1 MIRIS
6 KILGYTLSAGLL
18 ILAVGCRKDIAEQP
32 IPTPEPERLPA
43 SLTLTLNASDIYRAT
58 IDPET
63 RNLTAPDDDT
73 SKWTEEEL
81 LADGRTIRRL
91 TVMLVDS
98 ISQEMVAYRH
108 IIYNGDDAD
117 PKPIHKPLLSS
128 DDSSEG
134 GNGFVGAD
142 GAVDVSLKHS
152 DRVRLTFN
160 YDAPLHGNVERLKH
174 GKYALI
180 AVANYASLPKKDGE
194 DAPLLNHDAV
204 KNENGFVKQ
213 IHKIIHK
220 FYGDDSLK
228 MDANLWNEKFL
239 RTEGKGIAKFGASMS
254 GFYNYVLEV
263 ALDENKKQPY
273 IRKKLDEL
281 PLFTVGYID
290 LQPGSNVLTDPIWL
304 YRTYSRVRVEVK
316 NYSTEPLSVN
326 HLEFSNNFSKDRT
339 YFCRMPGASNI
350 FEGLNYTAGA
360 PDVSYGESI
369 IAFPYYNTHVEDKTF
384 TEEEKEIY
392 KYYIVADTDS
402 SRNEVGTAQQTIETG
417 QTAAVFDAYISPSRD
432 DKGEKYK
439 YTIEVEYKGASGY
452 NSCHIDEKAS
462 AISAGDSF
470 AGRYFLMKVYGTNSN
485 NNNFWVYEAQNAHV
499 RTESMSF
506 DALRQQIIDDKDY
519 RFIWQIV
526 RNGDKYYLRNPING
540 DYICKFEDTKSV
552 LVYVN
557 NGYSYI
563 NILTASNDISSAEPF
578 TVTTDKNNNTFLF
591 LGSSNSQYMNHY
603 GGSSTYMSY
612 WTGTDGN
619 SQFELYPVEFQ
630 NGTPCLRKEVVL
642 QTIDNETSAVSDV
655 TEIRRNDFVRILVEV
670 SYNPDKGNFEF
681 EVQPW
686 EREKGGDITFN

>member
-18 ILAVGCRKDIAEQP
+18 ILAVGCRKDIVGQP

-63 RNLTAPDDDT
+63 RNLTAPDGDT
-73 SKWTEEEL
+73 SKWTDEEL

-108 IIYNGDDAD
+108 IIYNGNGIDD
-117 PKPIHKPLLSS
+117 PKPIHKPLLCS
-128 DDSSEG
+128 DDAPEG

-142 GAVDVSLKHS
+142 GAVDVNLKHS

-160 YDAPLHGNVERLKH
+160 YDAPLHGNIERLKH

-180 AVANYASLPKKDGE
+180 AVANYASLPKKEGE
-194 DAPLLNHDAV
+194 DNQLPNHDAV

-213 IHKIIHK
+213 IHLLIHK
-220 FYGDDSLK
+220 FYGDDNLEL
-228 MDANLWNEKFL
+228 DANLWNEEFL
-239 RTEGKGIAKFGASMS
+239 RTKGKGIEKFGASMS
-254 GFYNYVLEV
+254 GFYNYVLGV
-263 ALDENKKQPY
+263 APDKNGKQPY

-290 LQPGSNVLTDPIWL
+290 LQPGSNVLTEPIWL

-326 HLEFSNNFSKDRT
+326 HLEFSDNFSKDST

-350 FEGLNYTAGA
+350 FEGLNYTTGA
-360 PDVSYGESI
+360 PDVSYSESI
-369 IAFPYYNTHVEDKTF
+369 IAFPYYNTHVEGKTF
-384 TEEEKEIY
+384 TEDD

-402 SRNEVGTAQQTIETG
+402 SRNEVGTAQQTIKTG
-417 QTAAVFDAYISPSRD
+417 QTAAIFDAYISASRD

-439 YTIEVEYKGASGY
+439 YTIEVEYKGVNGY
-452 NSCHIDEKAS
+452 TTCAIDENASPISAS
-462 AISAGDSF
+462 ASYSGK
-470 AGRYFLMKVYGTNSN
+470 YFLLKVYSTKNGNR
-485 NNNFWVYEAQNAHV
+485 WIYKAQNGLV
-499 RTESMSF
+499 MTQNMTF
-506 DALRQQIIDDKDY
+506 DALRKQIIDNKDY
-519 RFIWQIV
+519 RFVWQIV
-526 RNGDKYYLRNPING
+526 RSGETGNKTRYYLRNPVNG
-540 DYICKFEDTKSV
+540 DYICKLSNPSSVNVGNNTNISV
-552 LVYVN
+552 L
-557 NGYSYI
+557 
-563 NILTASNDISSAEPF
+563 
-578 TVTTDKNNNTFLF
+578 TTSNNTGLAETFQISTSGNTF
-591 LGSSNSQYMNHY
+591 IFCGDSNSQYMNNH
-603 GGSSTYMSY
+603 GGYPNYMSY
-612 WTGTDGN
+612 YSVGANDDN
-619 SQFELYPVEFQ
+619 SRFQLYPVDFKEGIQ
-630 NGTPCLRKEVVL
+630 TRLRKEVVL

-670 SYNPDKGNFEF
+670 SYNPDKGDFEF

-686 EREKGGDITFN
+686 ETGKGGDITFN

>member
-1 MIRIS
+1 MSNIF
-6 KILGYTLSAGLL
+6 KYTLAAGLL
-18 ILAVGCRKDIAEQP
+18 VLASGCRKDIAEQP
-32 IPTPEPERLPA
+32 IPTPEPARLPA
-43 SLTLTLNASDIYRAT
+43 SLTLTLNAADIYRAA
-58 IDPET
+58 IGAPET

-73 SKWTEEEL
+73 SEWTDEEL

-108 IIYNGDDAD
+108 IIYNGADAD
-117 PKPIHKPLLSS
+117 PKPIHMPLLCS
-128 DDSSEG
+128 DDAPEG

-142 GAVDVSLKHS
+142 GAVDVNLKHS

-160 YDAPLHGNVERLKH
+160 YDNPLHGDIERLRH
-174 GKYALI
+174 GTYVLI
-180 AVANYASLPKKDGE
+180 AVANYASLPKTEND
-194 DAPLLNHDAV
+194 DTLPQHPAV
-204 KNENGFVKQ
+204 ENENGFVQQ
-213 IHKIIHK
+213 IHMLIHK
-220 FYGDDSLK
+220 FYGDD
-228 MDANLWNEKFL
+228 DVTTDENLWNEEFIRKN
-239 RTEGKGIAKFGASMS
+239 GKGIARFRDWMS
-254 GFYNYVLEV
+254 GFYDYVLEV
-263 ALDENKKQPY
+263 ALDKNGNQPY
-273 IRKKLDEL
+273 VRKKLDEL
-281 PLFTVGYID
+281 PLFTAAYID
-290 LQPGSNVLTDPIWL
+290 LQPGGNVLTEPIWL

-326 HLEFSNNFSKDRT
+326 HLEFSDNFSKDRT

-350 FEGLNYTAGA
+350 FEGLDYKAGA
-360 PDVSYGESI
+360 PDVSYSESV
-369 IAFPYYNTHVEDKTF
+369 IAFPYYNTSVEGKTF
-384 TEEEKEIY
+384 TEEEKENY
-392 KYYIVADTDS
+392 KYYIIADTDT
-402 SRNEVGTAQQTIETG
+402 SRNEAGTAQPTIETG

-432 DKGEKYK
+432 DEEKKYK
-439 YTIEVEYKGASGY
+439 YTIEVEYKGVSGY
-452 NSCHIDEKAS
+452 TSCRIDDNAS

-470 AGRYFLMKVYGTNSN
+470 AGRYFMLKVYGTTSHDYWIYKAANGY
-485 NNNFWVYEAQNAHV
+485 VRTQNAEFS
-499 RTESMSF
+499 T
-506 DALRQQIIDDKDY
+506 LRQQIIDDKDY

-552 LVYVN
+552 GVYVN

-563 NILTASNDISSAEPF
+563 NILTASNDISLAESF

-619 SQFELYPVEFQ
+619 SQFQLYPVEFMS
-630 NGTPCLRKEVVL
+630 GTPCLRKEIVL

-670 SYNPDKGNFEF
+670 SYNPDNGNFEF

-686 EREKGGDITFN
+686 ETGKGGDITFN

>member
-18 ILAVGCRKDIAEQP
+18 ILAVGCRKDITGQP

-63 RNLTAPDDDT
+63 RNLTAPDGDT
-73 SKWTEEEL
+73 SKWTDEEL

-108 IIYNGDDAD
+108 IIYNGNGIDD
-117 PKPIHKPLLSS
+117 PKPIHKPLLCN
-128 DDSSEG
+128 DDAPEG

-142 GAVDVSLKHS
+142 GAVNVNLKHS

-180 AVANYASLPKKDGE
+180 AVANYASLPKKEGE
-194 DAPLLNHDAV
+194 DNQLPNHDAV

-213 IHKIIHK
+213 IHLLIHK
-220 FYGDDSLK
+220 FYGDDNLEL
-228 MDANLWNEKFL
+228 DANLWNEEFL
-239 RTEGKGIAKFGASMS
+239 RTKGKGIEKFGASMS
-254 GFYNYVLEV
+254 GFYNYVLGV
-263 ALDENKKQPY
+263 APDKNGKQPY

-290 LQPGSNVLTDPIWL
+290 LQPGSNVLTEPIWL

-326 HLEFSNNFSKDRT
+326 HLEFSDNFSKDST

-350 FEGLNYTAGA
+350 FEGLNYKTGA
-360 PDVSYGESI
+360 PDVSYSESI
-369 IAFPYYNTHVEDKTF
+369 IAFPYYNTNVDGKTF
-384 TEEEKEIY
+384 TEEEKENY
-392 KYYIVADTDS
+392 KYFIVADTDS
-402 SRNEVGTAQQTIETG
+402 SRDEVGKPQSTIKTG
-417 QTAAVFDAYISPSRD
+417 QTAAIFDAYISASRD

-439 YTIEVEYKGASGY
+439 YTIEVEYKGVSGY

-462 AISAGDSF
+462 AISSGDSF
-470 AGRYFLMKVYGTNSN
+470 AGKYFLMKVSSGNRWIYK
-485 NNNFWVYEAQNAHV
+485 AQNGLV
-499 RTESMSF
+499 RTDTKSF
-506 DALRQQIIDDKDY
+506 ETLRQQIIDDKDY
-519 RFIWQIV
+519 SFIWQIV
-526 RNGDKYYLRNPING
+526 PNGDKYYLRNPVNG
-540 DYICKFEDTKSV
+540 DYICNFNNTSSV
-552 LVYVN
+552 
-557 NGYSYI
+557 SI
-563 NILTASNDISSAEPF
+563 NWWTSINVLTASNDVSLAESF
-578 TVTTDKNNNTFLF
+578 TVSTNSSNNTFIF
-591 LGSSNSQYMNHY
+591 EGSSINNRSRYMNNN
-603 GGSSTYMSY
+603 GNDTSYMSY
-612 WTGTDGN
+612 YTVGDGDAN
-619 SQFELYPVEFQ
+619 SQFELYPVEFMD
-630 NGTPCLRKEVVL
+630 GTPCLRKEVVL

-670 SYNPDKGNFEF
+670 SYNPDKGDFEF

-686 EREKGGDITFN
+686 ETGKGGDITFN

>member
-18 ILAVGCRKDIAEQP
+18 ILAVGCRKDIVGQP
-32 IPTPEPERLPA
+32 VPTPEPERLPA

-63 RNLTAPDDDT
+63 RNLTAPDGDT
-73 SKWTEEEL
+73 SKWTDEEL

-108 IIYNGDDAD
+108 IIYNGNGIDD
-117 PKPIHKPLLSS
+117 PKPIHKQLLCN
-128 DDSSEG
+128 DDAPEG

-142 GAVDVSLKHS
+142 GAVDVNLKHS

-160 YDAPLHGNVERLKH
+160 YDAPLHGNIERLKH

-180 AVANYASLPKKDGE
+180 AVANYASLPKKEGE
-194 DAPLLNHDAV
+194 DNQLPNHDAV

-213 IHKIIHK
+213 IHLLIHK
-220 FYGDDSLK
+220 FYGDDNLEL
-228 MDANLWNEKFL
+228 DANLWNEEFL
-239 RTEGKGIAKFGASMS
+239 RTKGKGIEKFGASMS
-254 GFYNYVLEV
+254 GFYNYVLGV
-263 ALDENKKQPY
+263 APDKNGKQPY

-290 LQPGSNVLTDPIWL
+290 LQPGSNVLTEPIWL

-326 HLEFSNNFSKDRT
+326 HLEFSDNFSKDST

-350 FEGLNYTAGA
+350 FEGLNYKTGA
-360 PDVSYGESI
+360 PNVSYSESI
-369 IAFPYYNTHVEDKTF
+369 IAFPYYNTHVEGKTF
-384 TEEEKEIY
+384 TEDD

-402 SRNEVGTAQQTIETG
+402 SRNEVGTAQQTIKTG
-417 QTAAVFDAYISPSRD
+417 QTAAIFDAYISASRD

-439 YTIEVEYKGASGY
+439 YTIEVEYKGVNGY
-452 NSCHIDEKAS
+452 TTCAIDENAS
-462 AISAGDSF
+462 PISAKDDF
-470 AGRYFLMKVYGTNSN
+470 AGKYFLMNVSGNRWIYK
-485 NNNFWVYEAQNAHV
+485 AQNGLV

-506 DALRQQIIDDKDY
+506 DALRQQIIDDKNY
-519 RFIWQIV
+519 SFIWQIV
-526 RNGDKYYLRNPING
+526 PNSGNKYYLRNPVNG
-540 DYICKFEDTKSV
+540 DYICRFNDQTQKVENGSV
-552 LVYVN
+552 SAL
-557 NGYSYI
+557 
-563 NILTASNDISSAEPF
+563 LASNDISLAESF
-578 TVTTDKNNNTFLF
+578 TVSTNNTNNTFLF
-591 LGSSNSQYMNHY
+591 LGNSNSQYMNKH
-603 GGSSTYMSY
+603 GGYPSYMSY
-612 WTGTDGN
+612 YYDSDDN
-619 SQFELYPVEFQ
+619 SQFQLYPVDFKEGIQ
-630 NGTPCLRKEVVL
+630 TRLRKEVVL

-670 SYNPDKGNFEF
+670 SYNPDKGDFEF

-686 EREKGGDITFN
+686 ETGKGGDITFN

>member
-73 SKWTEEEL
+73 SEWTEEEL

-117 PKPIHKPLLSS
+117 PKPIHKPLLSN
-128 DDSSEG
+128 DDSPEG
-134 GNGFVGAD
+134 GNGFVDAG

-194 DAPLLNHDAV
+194 DDPLLNHDAV

-220 FYGDDSLK
+220 FYGDDDLK
-228 MDANLWNEKFL
+228 LDANLWNEEFL

-326 HLEFSNNFSKDRT
+326 GLEFSDNFSKDRT

-369 IAFPYYNTHVEDKTF
+369 IAFPYYNTSVPGSTLKKDVDNYF
-384 TEEEKEIY
+384 
-392 KYYIVADTDS
+392 IVADTDS
-402 SRNEVGTAQQTIETG
+402 SRNEVGTAQQTIKTG

-432 DKGEKYK
+432 DEGKKYK

-470 AGRYFLMKVYGTNSN
+470 AGRYFLMKVYSTKNGNR
-485 NNNFWVYEAQNAHV
+485 WIYKAQNGYV
-499 RTESMSF
+499 CTQNTEFST
-506 DALRQQIIDDKDY
+506 LRQQIIDDKDY

-526 RNGDKYYLRNPING
+526 RNGDKYYLRNPVNG
-540 DYICKFEDTKSV
+540 DYICKLSDPSSVSVGYNTNISV
-552 LVYVN
+552 LTTSN
-557 NGYSYI
+557 NTG
-563 NILTASNDISSAEPF
+563 SAETF
-578 TVTTDKNNNTFLF
+578 QISTSGNTFIF
-591 LGSSNSQYMNHY
+591 RGDSNSQYMNNH
-603 GGSSTYMSY
+603 GGYPDYMSY
-612 WTGTDGN
+612 YSVGADDDN
-619 SQFELYPVEFQ
+619 SRFELYPVEFM

>member
-18 ILAVGCRKDIAEQP
+18 ILAVGCRKDIVGQP

-63 RNLTAPDDDT
+63 RNLTAPDGDT
-73 SKWTEEEL
+73 SKWTDEEL

-91 TVMLVDS
+91 TVMLVDT

-108 IIYNGDDAD
+108 IIYNGNGIDD
-117 PKPIHKPLLSS
+117 PKPIHKPLLCN
-128 DDSSEG
+128 DDAPEG

-142 GAVDVSLKHS
+142 GAVDVNLKHS

-160 YDAPLHGNVERLKH
+160 YDAPLHGNIERLKH

-180 AVANYASLPKKDGE
+180 AVANYASLPKKEGE
-194 DAPLLNHDAV
+194 DNQLPNHDAV

-213 IHKIIHK
+213 IHMLIHK
-220 FYGDDSLK
+220 FYGDDNLEL
-228 MDANLWNEKFL
+228 DANLWNEEFL
-239 RTEGKGIAKFGASMS
+239 RTKGKGIEKFGASMS
-254 GFYNYVLEV
+254 GFYNYVLGV
-263 ALDENKKQPY
+263 APDKNGEKPY

-290 LQPGSNVLTDPIWL
+290 LQPGSNVLTEPIWL

-326 HLEFSNNFSKDRT
+326 HLEFSDNFSKDST

-350 FEGLNYTAGA
+350 FEGLNYTTGA
-360 PDVSYGESI
+360 PDVSYSEAI
-369 IAFPYYNTHVEDKTF
+369 IAFPYYNTSVPGSTLKKDVDNYF
-384 TEEEKEIY
+384 
-392 KYYIVADTDS
+392 IVADTDS

-417 QTAAVFDAYISPSRD
+417 QTAAIFDAYISASRD

-439 YTIEVEYKGASGY
+439 YTIEVEYKGVSGY
-452 NSCHIDEKAS
+452 NYCHIDEKAS

-470 AGRYFLMKVYGTNSN
+470 AGRYFMLKVCDTTYGDYWIYKAANGYVRT
-485 NNNFWVYEAQNAHV
+485 QNAEFS
-499 RTESMSF
+499 T
-506 DALRQQIIDDKDY
+506 LRQQILDDKDY

-526 RNGDKYYLRNPING
+526 RNGDKYYLRNPVNG
-540 DYICKFEDTKSV
+540 DYICNFNNTSSV
-552 LVYVN
+552 
-557 NGYSYI
+557 SI
-563 NILTASNDISSAEPF
+563 NWWTSINVLTASNDISLAESF
-578 TVTTDKNNNTFLF
+578 TVTPDSDNNTFIF
-591 LGSSNSQYMNHY
+591 QGESNSQYMNHN
-603 GGSSTYMSY
+603 GGNSTYMSY
-612 WTGTDGN
+612 WTGTDKN
-619 SQFELYPVEFQ
+619 SQLELYPVEFMD
-630 NGTPCLRKEVVL
+630 GTPCLRKEVVL

-670 SYNPDKGNFEF
+670 SYNPDKGDFEF

-686 EREKGGDITFN
+686 ETGKGGDITFN

>member
-18 ILAVGCRKDIAEQP
+18 ILAVGCRKDIVGQP

-63 RNLTAPDDDT
+63 RNLTAPDGDT
-73 SKWTEEEL
+73 SKWTDEEL

-108 IIYNGDDAD
+108 IIYNGNGIDD
-117 PKPIHKPLLSS
+117 PKPIHKPLLCN
-128 DDSSEG
+128 DDAPEG

-142 GAVDVSLKHS
+142 GAVDVNLKHS

-160 YDAPLHGNVERLKH
+160 YDAPLHGNIERLKH

-180 AVANYASLPKKDGE
+180 AVANYASLPKKEGE
-194 DAPLLNHDAV
+194 DNQLPNHDAV

-213 IHKIIHK
+213 IHMLIHK
-220 FYGDDSLK
+220 FYGDDNLEL
-228 MDANLWNEKFL
+228 DANLWNEEFL
-239 RTEGKGIAKFGASMS
+239 RTKGKGIEKFGASMS
-254 GFYNYVLEV
+254 GFYNYVLGV
-263 ALDENKKQPY
+263 APDKNGEKPY

-290 LQPGSNVLTDPIWL
+290 LQPGSNVLTEPIWL

-326 HLEFSNNFSKDRT
+326 HLEFSDNFSKDST

-350 FEGLNYTAGA
+350 FEGLNYTTGA
-360 PDVSYGESI
+360 PDVSYSEAI
-369 IAFPYYNTHVEDKTF
+369 IAFPYYNTSVPGSTLKKDVDNYF
-384 TEEEKEIY
+384 
-392 KYYIVADTDS
+392 IVADTDS

-417 QTAAVFDAYISPSRD
+417 QTAAIFDAYISASRD

-439 YTIEVEYKGASGY
+439 YTIEVEYKGVSGY
-452 NSCHIDEKAS
+452 NYCHIDEKAS

-470 AGRYFLMKVYGTNSN
+470 AGRYFMLKVCDTTYGDYWIYKAANGYVRT
-485 NNNFWVYEAQNAHV
+485 QNAEFS
-499 RTESMSF
+499 T
-506 DALRQQIIDDKDY
+506 LRQQILDDKDY

-526 RNGDKYYLRNPING
+526 RNGDKYYLRNPVNG
-540 DYICKFEDTKSV
+540 DYICNFNNTSSV
-552 LVYVN
+552 
-557 NGYSYI
+557 SI
-563 NILTASNDISSAEPF
+563 NWWTSINVLTASNDISLAESF
-578 TVTTDKNNNTFLF
+578 TVTPDSDNNTFIF
-591 LGSSNSQYMNHY
+591 QGESNSQYMNHN
-603 GGSSTYMSY
+603 GGNSTYMSY
-612 WTGTDGN
+612 WTGTDKN
-619 SQFELYPVEFQ
+619 SQLELYPVEFMD
-630 NGTPCLRKEVVL
+630 GTPCLRKEVVL

-670 SYNPDKGNFEF
+670 SYNPDKGDFEF

-686 EREKGGDITFN
+686 ETGKGGDITFN

>member
-18 ILAVGCRKDIAEQP
+18 ILAVGCRKDITGQP

-63 RNLTAPDDDT
+63 RNLTAPDGDT
-73 SKWTEEEL
+73 SKWTDEEL

-117 PKPIHKPLLSS
+117 PKPIHKPLLCN
-128 DDSSEG
+128 DDAPEG

-142 GAVDVSLKHS
+142 GAVNVNLKHS

-160 YDAPLHGNVERLKH
+160 YDAPLHGNIERLKH

-180 AVANYASLPKKDGE
+180 AVANYASLPKKEGE
-194 DAPLLNHDAV
+194 DNQLPNHDAV

-213 IHKIIHK
+213 IHLLIHK
-220 FYGDDSLK
+220 FYGDDNLEL
-228 MDANLWNEKFL
+228 DANLWNEKFL
-239 RTEGKGIAKFGASMS
+239 RTKGKGIEKFGASMS
-254 GFYNYVLEV
+254 GFYNYVLGV
-263 ALDENKKQPY
+263 APDKNGKQPY

-290 LQPGSNVLTDPIWL
+290 LQPGSNVLTEPIWL

-326 HLEFSNNFSKDRT
+326 HLEFSDNFSKDST

-350 FEGLNYTAGA
+350 FEGLNYTTGA
-360 PDVSYGESI
+360 PDVSYSESI
-369 IAFPYYNTHVEDKTF
+369 IAFPYYNTNVDGKTF
-384 TEEEKEIY
+384 TEEEKENY
-392 KYYIVADTDS
+392 KYFIVADTDS
-402 SRNEVGTAQQTIETG
+402 SRDEVGKPQSTIKTG
-417 QTAAVFDAYISPSRD
+417 QTAAIFDAYISASRD

-439 YTIEVEYKGASGY
+439 YTIEVEYKGVNGY
-452 NSCHIDEKAS
+452 TTCAIDENAS
-462 AISAGDSF
+462 PISVKDDF
-470 AGRYFLMKVYGTNSN
+470 AGKYFLMNVSGNRWIYK
-485 NNNFWVYEAQNAHV
+485 AQNGLV
-499 RTESMSF
+499 QTQTMSF
-506 DALRQQIIDDKDY
+506 NALRNQILDDKDY
-519 RFIWQIV
+519 SFIWQIV
-526 RNGDKYYLRNPING
+526 PNSGNKYYLRNPVNG
-540 DYICKFEDTKSV
+540 DYICRFNDQTQKVENGSV
-552 LVYVN
+552 SAL
-557 NGYSYI
+557 
-563 NILTASNDISSAEPF
+563 LASNDISLAESF
-578 TVTTDKNNNTFLF
+578 TVSTNNTNNTFLF
-591 LGSSNSQYMNHY
+591 LGNSNLQYMNKH
-603 GGSSTYMSY
+603 GGYPSYMSY
-612 WTGTDGN
+612 YYDSDDN
-619 SQFELYPVEFQ
+619 SQFRLYPVDFKAGIQ
-630 NGTPCLRKEVVL
+630 TRLRKEVVL

-670 SYNPDKGNFEF
+670 SYNPDKGDFEF

-686 EREKGGDITFN
+686 ETGKGGDITFN